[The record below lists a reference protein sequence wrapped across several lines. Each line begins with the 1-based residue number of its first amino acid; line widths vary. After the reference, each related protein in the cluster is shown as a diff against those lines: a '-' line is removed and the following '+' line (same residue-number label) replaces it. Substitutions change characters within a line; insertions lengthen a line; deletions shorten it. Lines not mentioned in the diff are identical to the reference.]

1 MTKEDLLNLL
11 RLVGV
16 DENTLTLVAN
26 VYDIGYEAARD
37 EAYRQGFVL
46 DDVNE

>member
-1 MTKEDLLNLL
+1 MTKEDLLALL
-11 RLVGV
+11 RCVGV
-16 DENTLTLVAN
+16 DENAINFASN

-46 DDVNE
+46 DDANE